1 LALRA
6 EAAKR
11 TLAKELDE
19 RKRAEK
25 HREILE
31 TMGSTQALTGHFPYY
46 IRKTKVVLEDGIT
59 IGGKS
64 IREHL
69 GVLNIRDVLGWLE
82 DVVQKKSPVTEDT
95 VSEIH
100 GIVMKGILPDAAG
113 FYRRHPVCISGAGHV
128 PPNWVKVPRLMQD
141 FSAWLESG
149 PGREHPV
156 VHAAKAHIELV
167 KIHPLIDGNGRT
179 ARLLTSLLLMRSG
192 YPPAMYTSGSRPEY
206 MQAADGPSEAVSPVS
221 PRRAVKPL
229 ASALGIYAAVLPKR
243 LEGWPPGVRILAPA
257 ATPRGR
263 SAWGRGN
270 FTGLVRRRQSNWVC
284 ARRSMRTSRRG

>member
-69 GVLNIRDVLGWLE
+69 EVLNIRDVLGWLA
-82 DVVQKKSPVTEDT
+82 DVV
-95 VSEIH
+95 
-100 GIVMKGILPDAAG
+100 
-113 FYRRHPVCISGAGHV
+113 
-128 PPNWVKVPRLMQD
+128 
-141 FSAWLESG
+141 
-149 PGREHPV
+149 
-156 VHAAKAHIELV
+156 
-167 KIHPLIDGNGRT
+167 
-179 ARLLTSLLLMRSG
+179 
-192 YPPAMYTSGSRPEY
+192 
-206 MQAADGPSEAVSPVS
+206 
-221 PRRAVKPL
+221 
-229 ASALGIYAAVLPKR
+229 
-243 LEGWPPGVRILAPA
+243 
-257 ATPRGR
+257 
-263 SAWGRGN
+263 
-270 FTGLVRRRQSNWVC
+270 
-284 ARRSMRTSRRG
+284 